1 MREVTYDFAEFI
13 MRSSWHAAILACV
26 LAVISLYF
34 LPVALLAAAVVALV
48 TLRRGGW
55 SGTMLFSVVLVPVA
69 VSWYLIPPR
78 PGLEVPLIILLG
90 TLSLASSLVLRATEA
105 QGPALL
111 TIGLLVMTGVVA
123 IELLSGNATLF
134 WKAWLQ
140 QAVQG
145 VKGARMEG
153 FERDGT
159 LRLMNGIIGFLLGA
173 SAFLSLLLARW
184 MQSLLYNPQGF
195 ASEFHGLRLP
205 RFALLVAVA
214 LVLLAGLRNP
224 ELQLHVLLVAMM
236 VYAFV
241 GAAVIHGV
249 AAAHGLGW
257 FWLLPPY
264 IAFVVVPQFAVTGL
278 AALGVLDTLVNF
290 RRLPRR
296 IGQT

>member
-13 MRSSWHAAILACV
+13 MRSSWHAMILASV

-48 TLRRGGW
+48 TLRRGRR
-55 SGTMLFSVVLVPVA
+55 SGTMLFSVMLVPVA

-78 PGLEVPLIILLG
+78 PGLEVPLIVVLG
-90 TLSLASSLVLRATEA
+90 TLSLASSLVLRATQA
-105 QGPALL
+105 QGSALL
-111 TIGLLVMTGVVA
+111 AIGLLVVTGVVA
-123 IELLSGNATLF
+123 IELFSGNATLF
-134 WKAWLQ
+134 WKGWLQ

-184 MQSLLYNPQGF
+184 MQSLLYNPEGF
-195 ASEFHGLRLP
+195 GKEFHGLRLP
-205 RFALLVAVA
+205 RFALLVAVI

-236 VYAFV
+236 IYAFAGV
-241 GAAVIHGV
+241 AVIHGV

-264 IAFVVVPQFAVTGL
+264 VALVVVPQFAVTGF
-278 AALGVLDTLVNF
+278 AALGVLDSLVNF
-290 RRLPRR
+290 RRLS
-296 IGQT
+296 QQVEQA

>member
-1 MREVTYDFAEFI
+1 MREVMSDFAEFI
-13 MRSSWHAAILACV
+13 MRSSWHAAVLASV

-34 LPVALLAAAVVALV
+34 LPLALLAAAVVALV

-55 SGTMLFSVVLVPVA
+55 SGTALFLAALVPVA
-69 VSWYLIPPR
+69 VSWYLVPPR
-78 PGLEVPLIILLG
+78 PGLEVPLIALLG
-90 TLSLASSLVLRATEA
+90 TLTLLSSVILRTTQA
-105 QGPALL
+105 QGQALL

-195 ASEFHGLRLP
+195 APEFQGLRLS
-205 RFALLVAVA
+205 RLALLVTLA
-214 LVLLAGLRNP
+214 LVLVARLRNP
-224 ELQLHVLLVAMM
+224 ELQLHVLLIAMM
-236 VYAFV
+236 VYAFAGV
-241 GAAVIHGV
+241 AVIHGV
-249 AAAHGLGW
+249 ATAHGLGW

-264 IAFVVVPQFAVTGL
+264 IALVVVPQFAVTGL

-296 IGQT
+296 AGQT